1 MKIHRET
8 KIRDVLAFDEEKMIS
23 RLVLLLPAFER
34 LNRPVKNREYQNF
47 YSMAA

>member
-1 MKIHRET
+1 MKIHHDIR
-8 KIRDVLAFDEEKMIS
+8 IRDVLTFDEEKMIS